1 VTRPSGPDPAP
12 TGATVVGSDADDVAF
27 LDAPGMTTD
36 VLFDR
41 VDDVLAGM
49 PAGAIL
55 TVYTDEPAAAS
66 AAPSWCASHDVDLL
80 AVITHDDHDG
90 TTLVLCRTRDG
101 ADDIAARPPMS
112 STAEP
117 TKPPPDPRL
126 PPKT

>member
-1 VTRPSGPDPAP
+1 
-12 TGATVVGSDADDVAF
+12 
-27 LDAPGMTTD
+27 MTTD
-36 VLFDR
+36 ALFDR

-80 AVITHDDHDG
+80 AVITHDDDG